1 MPRDLELS
9 SLEGKGAAPCA
20 VGIPDLY
27 SLTSMFM
34 VLAHFWQLRPSFPLE
49 FAWSWRESVDTTR
62 TDVAYAKCLRNI
74 VRLSFHVHYRVENLQ
89 HCFQAQYYVLI
100 FPLFNVQEDE
110 VVYLSLLLDV
120 INLIE
125 RVLFEYLKWKLL
137 DGIGQ
142 VEQQPKVNN
151 LVFTN
156 VREIQIRTA
165 RFSMKTIFANS

>member
-1 MPRDLELS
+1 MLHDLELS
-9 SLEGKGAAPCA
+9 FLEGKGAAPCA
-20 VGIPDLY
+20 VGITDLY

-34 VLAHFWQLRPSFPLE
+34 VLAHFWKLSPSFPLE

-74 VRLSFHVHYRVENLQ
+74 VGLSFHVHYRVENLQ

-156 VREIQIRTA
+156 VREIKIRTA